1 MSGSIGSTPQ
11 ITPNTIQN
19 SMQNNAQQSV
29 QRQTQQPQRDVAQ
42 APQQNQNF
50 QQLAQ
55 EIIAQRASG
64 ETQQQQAT
72 QRGQV
77 VDLLV

>member
-11 ITPNTIQN
+11 IQPNIIQN
-19 SMQNNAQQSV
+19 SVQKNAQQAV
-29 QRQTQQPQRDVAQ
+29 QRDSQQPNAEVAQ
-42 APQQNQNF
+42 SNQNQNF
-50 QQLAQ
+50 QKLAQ
-55 EIIAQRASG
+55 DIIAQRTNST
-64 ETQQQQAT
+64 EISQQAA

>member
-11 ITPNTIQN
+11 IQPNTIQN
-19 SMQNNAQQSV
+19 SVQNNAQQSV
-29 QRQTQQPQRDVAQ
+29 QRQAQQPQREAVQ
-42 APQQNQNF
+42 APQNQNF